1 MGRSSRWEYLKAIHP
16 RYRQADRQEKRVI
29 LNEFCRNTGYHRKYA
44 IRLLNGPPPGR
55 GRAPRP
61 RRPRTPTYST
71 QVVSVLGAVWE
82 AAGYPCGVRLKA
94 LLPLWRP
101 WVRKRFQLTPVVE
114 KPLLRISARQ
124 IDRRLRAR
132 KNRARHRLYGQTK
145 PGTLLKH
152 MIPIKTDHWQVKM
165 AGFAEVD
172 LVSHSGNS
180 ASGEFAYSLNLT
192 DVHTG
197 WTETRALLG
206 KGLEAVLQALDEIH
220 AVLPFRL
227 RGIDSDNGS
236 EFINWH
242 VGRWCA
248 RHDLQFSRSRP
259 YKKDD
264 NAYIEQK
271 NWTHVRKLMG
281 WDRYDTPQ
289 AVEAMNDLYRHE
301 LRLWLNL
308 FQPSAKL
315 LKKVRVGSKLR
326 RRYDVPRTPLDR
338 LVASE
343 GNDSDYLVSRDNLIR
358 RREEL
363 DPFALSRQ
371 VEAKLQRVY
380 ALANVRQSPRV
391 SSNDNPRRVTF

>member
-1 MGRSSRWEYLKAIHP
+1 MARSSS
-16 RYRQADRQEKRVI
+16 
-29 LNEFCRNTGYHRKYA
+29 TGTSAFGALATRCSS
-44 IRLLNGPPPGR
+44 
-55 GRAPRP
+55 
-61 RRPRTPTYST
+61 PT
-71 QVVSVLGAVWE
+71 
-82 AAGYPCGVRLKA
+82 AA
-94 LLPLWRP
+94 
-101 WVRKRFQLTPVVE
+101 
-114 KPLLRISARQ
+114 
-124 IDRRLRAR
+124 
-132 KNRARHRLYGQTK
+132 
-145 PGTLLKH
+145 
-152 MIPIKTDHWQVKM
+152 
-165 AGFAEVD
+165 
-172 LVSHSGNS
+172 
-180 ASGEFAYSLNLT
+180 
-192 DVHTG
+192 
-197 WTETRALLG
+197 
-206 KGLEAVLQALDEIH
+206 
-220 AVLPFRL
+220 
-227 RGIDSDNGS
+227 
-236 EFINWH
+236 
-242 VGRWCA
+242 
-248 RHDLQFSRSRP
+248 P

-343 GNDSDYLVSRDNLIR
+343 GNDSNYLTSRNNLLH

-371 VEAKLQRVY
+371 IEDKLQRVY

-391 SSNDNPRRVTF
+391 SSNDKPRRVTF